1 MKRINN
7 ITIDNL
13 SEQDLRGIFHDVF
26 EQLNVTAGNLI
37 PKDMVNVREKLI
49 ELLFKVELK

>member
-7 ITIDNL
+7 ITIDNF
-13 SEQDLRGIFHDVF
+13 SEQDLRDIFHDVF
-26 EQLNVTAGNLI
+26 EQLGVTAGDLI

-49 ELLFKVELK
+49 QLLFKEE